1 MSGLFLQ
8 LFRANL
14 YITAVIIFLLCLHI
28 IRRSFISSRTI
39 YNLWYL
45 LFILLSVPFI
55 PFQVF
60 NVNLHMPW
68 TILSHG
74 NRRLLS
80 SLSKTTQSAGN
91 LLYASQSVNDF
102 AISVS
107 GNSPSL
113 LERMLLLVW
122 LTGMA
127 ALLILFFLTSKKM
140 KRITSTVLP
149 VQDPR
154 VRRLYQQCLQES
166 KVARDIPIYG
176 TFHLKSPMIV
186 GLFMPHIYIPA
197 HLISDFKETELRY
210 MLLHELMH
218 YRYKD
223 AVGNLLINAALI
235 LYWYNPFIWIAARVM
250 RADRELA
257 CDEAVLYGLKEQEY
271 RTYGDILINHI
282 ENVSLQSRPFA
293 MNLRAGFK
301 NLKNR
306 ILNISHYKRPTLPKR
321 LANIF
326 FFLLITLGVVTTAA
340 CLIPSA
346 ALNSYDNEYYDWNQN
361 SDSISP
367 LFCHRFFQGYEGSFV
382 LFDSSDGQWYVYK
395 PEMAVRRYSPD
406 STYKIYDALFAL
418 DQGLITPHNSK
429 RIWDGKDYPFDA
441 WRRDQ
446 DLNSAIRDSVNWYFQ
461 GLDKEIGLRKID
473 QYIHKIEYGNR
484 NVGGDASDYW
494 MESFL
499 KISPVEQVEL
509 LKGFHE
515 NELPFSG
522 DSLSTVKDALRI
534 ESRNNTILYGKT
546 GTGRVDEK
554 NINGWFVGF
563 VETNSH
569 TYYFAVNIH
578 ADEGASGKAAYGIA
592 LDILSD
598 MGIWQG

>member
-8 LFRANL
+8 LFRTNL
-14 YITAVIIFLLCLHI
+14 YITAIILFLLCLHLV
-28 IRRSFISSRTI
+28 RGRLISSRTI

-45 LFILLSVPFI
+45 LFILLFVPFL
-55 PFQVF
+55 PFQVSDVF
-60 NVNLHMPW
+60 SHLFLN
-68 TILSHG
+68 IFSHG
-74 NRRLLS
+74 NSRLLS
-80 SLSKTTQSAGN
+80 SLDKSIHPVDN
-91 LLYASQSVNDF
+91 LLYASQSINDF

-113 LERMLLLVW
+113 MERMLLFVW

-127 ALLILFFLTSKKM
+127 ALLILFILTSKKM
-140 KRITSTVLP
+140 KRITNTALP
-149 VQDPR
+149 VQDSR
-154 VRRLYQQCLQES
+154 VKSLYRQCLQES
-166 KVARDIPIYG
+166 GIARDIPIFS
-176 TFHLKSPMIV
+176 TASLKSPMIV
-186 GLFMPHIYIPA
+186 GLFRARIYIPSRQV
-197 HLISDFKETELRY
+197 SDFKETALRY

-218 YRYKD
+218 YKYKD
-223 AVGNLLINAALI
+223 AAGNLLINVALV

-250 RADRELA
+250 RSDRELA

-271 RTYGDILINHI
+271 RAYGNVLINHI

-293 MNLRAGFK
+293 MNLSTGFK
-301 NLKNR
+301 NLKKR
-306 ILNISHYKRPTLPKR
+306 ILNISHYKRPNLPKR
-321 LANIF
+321 FGNIC
-326 FFLLITLGVVTTAA
+326 FFLLITLGVATTSS
-340 CLIPSA
+340 CLHPSA
-346 ALNSYDNEYYDWNQN
+346 ALNSYDNKYYDWNQD
-361 SDSISP
+361 SDSIS
-367 LFCHRFFQGYEGSFV
+367 LLSCQRLFQGYEGSFV
-382 LFDSSDGQWYVYK
+382 LFDSSDEQWSIYK

-429 RIWDGKDYPFDA
+429 RSWDGKDYPFDA

-484 NVGGDASDYW
+484 NLGGDASDYW
-494 MESFL
+494 LESTL

-509 LKGFHE
+509 LKGFHDY
-515 NELPFSG
+515 ELPFSG
-522 DSLSTVKDALRI
+522 DNLSAVKDALRI

-554 NINGWFVGF
+554 DINGWFVGF
-563 VETNSH
+563 VEKGSH